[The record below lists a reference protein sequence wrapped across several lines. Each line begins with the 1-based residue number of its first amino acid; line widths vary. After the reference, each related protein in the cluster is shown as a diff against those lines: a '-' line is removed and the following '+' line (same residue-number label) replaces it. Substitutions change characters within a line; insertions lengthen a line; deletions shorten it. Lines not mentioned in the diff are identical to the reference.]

1 MYHRKINKIH
11 IDRSISIFRGRNKNY
26 LSILLISTFPYV
38 TLSLLFRIFI
48 FYRIDIYFREYVA
61 ENVFVYHR
69 NISVNKYESGSFSK
83 NDIKK
88 NNKSRSF
95 SKK

>member
-1 MYHRKINKIH
+1 MDYLFK
-11 IDRSISIFRGRNKNY
+11 DYRNKNY
-26 LSILLISTFPYV
+26 LSILLISTFPYA
-38 TLSLLFRIFI
+38 TFSLLFRIFI

-61 ENVFVYHR
+61 ENIFVYNR
-69 NISVNKYESGSFSK
+69 NISVKKYESGSFSK
-83 NDIKK
+83 NEHIKK